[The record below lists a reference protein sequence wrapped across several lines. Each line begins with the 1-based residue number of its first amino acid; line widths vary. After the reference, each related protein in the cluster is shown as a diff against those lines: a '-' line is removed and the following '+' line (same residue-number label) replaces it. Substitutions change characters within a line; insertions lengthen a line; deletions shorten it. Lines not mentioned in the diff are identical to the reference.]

1 MELIDRTKQ
10 TLIIFEM
17 SLNIVYYK
25 YIKYYQHFC
34 ELGSTSSSTFIAVV
48 APTIPTN
55 DLVTV

>member
-17 SLNIVYYK
+17 SLNIIYYK
-25 YIKYYQHFC
+25 YFKYYQHFC

-48 APTIPTN
+48 VPTIPTN
-55 DLVTV
+55 VLVTV